1 MASLAGDDVS
11 TKLQLRLE
19 RLNELAGVVASTAQ
33 LIQGT
38 VAATRPDGS
47 PPGTATRAKLC
58 AQLVDDL
65 ISHEILDGWSV
76 VRRAAELGC
85 DLTMGAL
92 VLCVEPHTPRPR
104 FVTSLIA
111 DDCADALVRVVED
124 AGTPPRLRVYAVLPA
139 TGASVAGSIGAV
151 RRLTERIAPYG
162 VVGVSSFQ
170 AQAAELGRALREAEL
185 MVDVV
190 RNCDAPLAE
199 EVGSGTYRLLLRM
212 LASHPDDVRGLYETT
227 VRPIVRYDWEH
238 CTDLVATLRAYLASN
253 GNLNAT
259 AAAVLAHRHTIS
271 ARLDRIRALTCLDPL
286 RYEDR
291 ERLGLGLKAYRLLSP
306 QLADGA

>member
-1 MASLAGDDVS
+1 MASLAGDDVGS
-11 TKLQLRLE
+11 NLQLRLE

-38 VAATRPDGS
+38 VAATRTDGG
-47 PPGTATRAKLC
+47 PPGPATRAELC

-65 ISHEILDGWSV
+65 IDHEILDGASV

-85 DLTMGAL
+85 DLTSGAL
-92 VLCVEPHTPRPR
+92 VLCVELHTPRPR

-111 DDCADALVRVVED
+111 DDCSDALVRV
-124 AGTPPRLRVYAVLPA
+124 AGNGRPDRLRVYAVLPA
-139 TGASVAGSIGAV
+139 TGAYAAGSIGAV

-162 VVGVSSFQ
+162 AVGVSSFQ
-170 AQAAELGRALREAEL
+170 ERAAELGRALREAEL
-185 MVDVV
+185 MLDVI
-190 RNCDAPLAE
+190 RNSEEAVAE

-212 LASHPDDVRGLYETT
+212 LASHPGDVRGLYETT
-227 VRPIVRYDWEH
+227 VRPIVRYDGEH
-238 CTDLVATLRAYLASN
+238 CTELVATLRAYLETN

-271 ARLDRIRALTCLDPL
+271 MRLDRIRALTRLDPL

-291 ERLGLGLKAYRLLSP
+291 ERLGLGLKAYRLLAP

>member
-1 MASLAGDDVS
+1 MATLAGDDVS

-19 RLNELAGVVASTAQ
+19 RLNELAGAVASTAQ

-38 VAATRPDGS
+38 VAATRSDGR
-47 PPGTATRAKLC
+47 PPGTATRAELC

-65 ISHEILDGWSV
+65 LDHEILEGGSV

-92 VLCVEPHTPRPR
+92 VLCVELHTPRPR
-104 FVTSLIA
+104 YVMSLIA
-111 DDCADALVRVVED
+111 DDCADALVRVGAD
-124 AGTPPRLRVYAVLPA
+124 AGTPDRLRVYAVLPA
-139 TGASVAGSIGAV
+139 TGACVAGSIGAV

-185 MVDVV
+185 MLDVI
-190 RNCDAPLAE
+190 RNCEEPIAE

-212 LASHPDDVRGLYETT
+212 LASHPDDVRELYETT
-227 VRPIVRYDWEH
+227 VRPIVHYDGEH
-238 CTDLVATLRAYLASN
+238 HTDLVATLRAYLETN

-271 ARLDRIRALTCLDPL
+271 ARLDRICALTRLDPL

-291 ERLGLGLKAYRLLSP
+291 ERLGLGLKAYRLLAP

>member
-1 MASLAGDDVS
+1 MASLARDDVS
-11 TKLQLRLE
+11 IDLQLRLE

-38 VAATRPDGS
+38 VAATRTDGT
-47 PPGTATRAKLC
+47 PAGTATQAELC

-65 ISHEILDGWSV
+65 INNEILDGRSV

-92 VLCVEPHTPRPR
+92 TLCVELHAPRPR
-104 FVTSLIA
+104 FVMSLIA
-111 DDCADALVRVVED
+111 EECADALVGVVED
-124 AGTPPRLRVYAVLPA
+124 AATPGRLRVYAVLPA
-139 TGASVAGSIGAV
+139 TSGYDVASSGTV
-151 RRLTERIAPYG
+151 RGLTERIAPYG
-162 VVGVSSFQ
+162 AVGVSSFQ

-185 MVDVV
+185 MLDVI
-190 RNCDAPLAE
+190 RNCEASIAAD
-199 EVGSGTYRLLLRM
+199 VGSGTYRLLLRM
-212 LASHPDDVRGLYETT
+212 LASHPDDVRGLYDTT
-227 VRPIVRYDWEH
+227 VRPIVRYDENH
-238 CTDLVATLRAYLASN
+238 RTDLVATLRAYLESN
-253 GNLNAT
+253 GNLNTT

-271 ARLDRIRALTCLDPL
+271 ARLDRIRALTRLDPL

-291 ERLGLGLKAYRLLSP
+291 ERLGLGLKAYRLLAP